1 MVMRTYVKMYFSSEG
16 AGPLDVVDDLKKMG
30 FRTEVGEFDFSI
42 SWETPEQYG
51 TIIKRLHSTLAGT
64 RTRYTIMT
72 RD

>member
-1 MVMRTYVKMYFSSEG
+1 MRTYVKMYFSSEG
-16 AGPLDVVDDLKKMG
+16 AGPLDIVDDLKKMG

-42 SWETPEQYG
+42 AWETPEQYG
-51 TIIKRLHSTLAGT
+51 TIIKRLHNTLQGT